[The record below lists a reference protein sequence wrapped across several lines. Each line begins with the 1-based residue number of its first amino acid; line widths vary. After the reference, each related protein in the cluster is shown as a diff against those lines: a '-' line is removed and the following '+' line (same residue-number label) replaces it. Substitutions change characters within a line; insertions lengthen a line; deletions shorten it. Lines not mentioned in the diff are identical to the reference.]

1 MAGIEDIHPFQQL
14 IISLILGLLVG
25 LQRQWADSPL
35 GGIRTFA
42 LISLLGTVSAFLA
55 DKYGAWV
62 VATGFLGTIAA
73 MVAGNIAKKDKIS
86 SSEHSGLVTE
96 FAMMLMFA
104 TGALVHIGPVW
115 LAATLA
121 GSLAVILQA
130 KLELHGI
137 VSRFTAKEIRAI
149 MQFVLISLVI
159 LPLVPDE
166 SYGPFGVL
174 NPHQTWLMVVLMVAI
189 SLTGYIIYKFHGAK
203 AGILLGGILGGL
215 ISSTATTL
223 TYAKRSKDDPKGTFQ
238 NAIIIL
244 IAWGMLYGR
253 VAVEVAVV
261 APQFSAVW
269 IPLGSMFLA
278 SALPTIWLWRRS
290 GNHHKGMPKQDNP
303 TELQMA
309 ILFGVLY
316 SAVLFAATC
325 AKSYFGTGGLMA
337 VGVLSG
343 LTEIDAI
350 TLSTARMV
358 ATGSLQQQDA
368 WPVIIS
374 AILANTAFKG
384 GLVALWGGKVMLR
397 KIGLPLAATVAA
409 ALVLLLASW

>member
-1 MAGIEDIHPFQQL
+1 MIEDIHPFQQL

-42 LISLLGTVSAFLA
+42 LISLLGTVCALLA

-73 MVAGNIAKKDKIS
+73 MVAGDIVKKGKID
-86 SSEHSGLVTE
+86 SEAHSGLVTE

-104 TGALVHIGPVW
+104 TGALVHIGPAW
-115 LAATLA
+115 LAAALA

-130 KLELHGI
+130 KIELHGI
-137 VSRFTAKEIRAI
+137 VSRFTAKEVRAI

-159 LPLVPDE
+159 LPLVPDQ
-166 SYGPFGVL
+166 SYGPFNAL

-189 SLTGYIIYKFHGAK
+189 SLAGYIIYKFYGAK

-223 TYAKRSKDDPKGTFQ
+223 TYAKRSKEDSKGAFQ
-238 NAIIIL
+238 NVIIIL
-244 IAWGMLYGR
+244 IAWGMLYCR
-253 VAVEVAVV
+253 VGVEIAVV
-261 APQFSAVW
+261 APQFHAVW
-269 IPLGSMFLA
+269 IPLGIMFLA
-278 SALPTIWLWRRS
+278 SALPTLWLWRKS

-303 TELQMA
+303 TDLGMA
-309 ILFGVLY
+309 ILFGFLY
-316 SAVLFAATC
+316 SAVLFAATF
-325 AKSYFGTGGLMA
+325 AKSYFGTSGLMV

-358 ATGSLQQQDA
+358 ATGSLKQPDA

-374 AILANTAFKG
+374 AILANTVFKG
-384 GLVALWGGKVMLR
+384 GLVAVWGGKPMLR
-397 KIGLPLAATVAA
+397 KIALPLAATVVT
-409 ALVLLLASW
+409 ALALLIAR

>member
-1 MAGIEDIHPFQQL
+1 MTGIEDNHPFQQL
-14 IISLILGLLVG
+14 IISLVLGLLVG

-42 LISLLGTVSAFLA
+42 LISLLGTICAFLA
-55 DKYGAWV
+55 DKYGAWI
-62 VATGFLGTIAA
+62 VAVGFLGTIAA
-73 MVAGNIAKKDKIS
+73 MVAGDIAKKDKVAS
-86 SSEHSGLVTE
+86 PAHSGLVTE

-104 TGALVHIGPVW
+104 TGALVHLGPVW

-130 KLELHGI
+130 KLELHGL

-159 LPLVPDE
+159 LPLVPDKG
-166 SYGPFGVL
+166 YGPFGAL

-189 SLTGYIIYKFHGAK
+189 SLIGYIIYKFHGAK
-203 AGILLGGILGGL
+203 AGVLLGGVLGGL

-223 TYAKRSKDDPKGTFQ
+223 TYAKRSKEEAKGTFQ
-238 NAIIIL
+238 NTIIIL
-244 IAWGMLYGR
+244 VAWGMVYGR
-253 VAVEVAVV
+253 VAVEIAVV
-261 APQFSAVW
+261 APQFRAVW
-269 IPLGSMFLA
+269 IPLGVMFLA
-278 SALPTIWLWRRS
+278 SALPTVWLWRQA
-290 GNHHKGMPKQDNP
+290 GNHHKGMPRQDNP
-303 TELQMA
+303 TELRMA
-309 ILFGVLY
+309 ILFGFLY
-316 SAVLFAATC
+316 SAVLFAAIC
-325 AKSYFGTGGLMA
+325 AKNYLGTGGLLV

-358 ATGSLQQQDA
+358 ATGGLQQQEA

-374 AILANTAFKG
+374 AILANTVFKG
-384 GLVALWGGKVMLR
+384 GLVAVWGGKAMLR
-397 KIGLPLAATVAA
+397 KIGLPLVATIAA
-409 ALVLLLASW
+409 ALVLLISG

>member
-1 MAGIEDIHPFQQL
+1 MSGIEDTHPFQQL
-14 IISLILGLLVG
+14 IISLVLGLLVG

-42 LISLLGTVSAFLA
+42 LISLLGTICAFLA
-55 DKYGAWV
+55 DKYGAWI
-62 VATGFLGTIAA
+62 VAVGFVGTIAA
-73 MVAGNIAKKDKIS
+73 MVAGDIAKKDKVS
-86 SSEHSGLVTE
+86 SQEHSGLVTE

-159 LPLVPDE
+159 LPVVPDKN
-166 SYGPFGVL
+166 YGPFDAL
-174 NPHQTWLMVVLMVAI
+174 NPHQIWLMVVLMVAI
-189 SLTGYIIYKFHGAK
+189 SLTGYIIYKFYGAK
-203 AGILLGGILGGL
+203 AGVLLGGILGGL

-223 TYAKRSKDDPKGTFQ
+223 TYAKRSKGDSTSAFQ

-253 VAVEVAVV
+253 VAVEIAVV
-261 APQFSAVW
+261 SPQFRTVW
-269 IPLGSMFLA
+269 IPLGAMFLA
-278 SALPTIWLWRRS
+278 SALPTIWLWSRS
-290 GNHHKGMPKQDNP
+290 GNDNKGMPKQDNP
-303 TELQMA
+303 TELRMA
-309 ILFGVLY
+309 VLFGVLY
-316 SAVLFAATC
+316 SVVLFAATC
-325 AKSYFGTGGLMA
+325 AKSYFGTSGLMV

-358 ATGSLQQQDA
+358 ATGSLQQQEA
-368 WPVIIS
+368 WPVIVS
-374 AILANTAFKG
+374 AILANTVFKA
-384 GLVALWGGKVMLR
+384 GLVALWGGRAMLR
-397 KIGLPLAATVAA
+397 KIGLPLGATVAT
-409 ALVLLLASW
+409 ALVLLVAG